1 MYVARRLINPKG
13 APIWGPLIG
22 KRAPVPKRRQK
33 GKLLYPLK
41 GFVIGHIS
49 PKGFGVKRIRPRE
62 FGITALKPESSGSNA
77 LNSEPS
83 AACSQRAAACNGD
96 CEYQQE
102 RNRQA
107 VLMVEPLLGRKLTVE
122 YYIT

>member
-49 PKGFGVKRIRPRE
+49 PKGFGVKRIRPRG
-62 FGITALKPESSGSNA
+62 FGITALKPESFQTILESLAFGVAIRDPRNTPTNTSGTIIDIV
-77 LNSEPS
+77 
-83 AACSQRAAACNGD
+83 AATA
-96 CEYQQE
+96 
-102 RNRQA
+102 
-107 VLMVEPLLGRKLTVE
+107 TVGLE
-122 YYIT
+122 IQ